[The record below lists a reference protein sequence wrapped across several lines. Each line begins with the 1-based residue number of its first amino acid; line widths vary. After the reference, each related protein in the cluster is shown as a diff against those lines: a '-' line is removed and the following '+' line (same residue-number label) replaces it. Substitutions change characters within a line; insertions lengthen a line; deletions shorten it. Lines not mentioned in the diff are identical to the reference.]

1 MFTFEVSE
9 GQEEDDHAWDDSGL
23 TALILQN
30 RVGLSQRVSDDE
42 VSTYSTVKDEAIS
55 ASGIIAK
62 SNKIHEVIEERHRN
76 VEADSIPEEILCFSI
91 KARSVE
97 GRNNKE
103 GDNNYA
109 LQNLVN
115 LVGAHL
121 IKYFSEAVSGEAFP
135 FLWFEGQDVGFDS

>member
-1 MFTFEVSE
+1 M
-9 GQEEDDHAWDDSGL
+9 
-23 TALILQN
+23 ILQN
-30 RVGLSQRVSDDE
+30 RVGLSQKVSDDE
-42 VSTYSTVKDEAIS
+42 VSTYSSVKDEASS
-55 ASGIIAK
+55 ASSIITK
-62 SNKIHEVIEERHRN
+62 SDEIHEVIEERHN
-76 VEADSIPEEILCFSI
+76 DVEADSIPEETLFFSI
-91 KARSVE
+91 KAHSEE

-115 LVGAHL
+115 LVGAYL